1 MNYQT
6 GSFRQNALGSKMD
19 DGTKIKETKV
29 KTIIITKER
38 FSMSNMGGTI
48 ATIIT
53 NGKTM
58 ETKKIGLGLMF
69 LSKIMNLVLV
79 KLEVLCK
86 ILRI

>member
-1 MNYQT
+1 
-6 GSFRQNALGSKMD
+6 MD

-79 KLEVLCK
+79 KL
-86 ILRI
+86 